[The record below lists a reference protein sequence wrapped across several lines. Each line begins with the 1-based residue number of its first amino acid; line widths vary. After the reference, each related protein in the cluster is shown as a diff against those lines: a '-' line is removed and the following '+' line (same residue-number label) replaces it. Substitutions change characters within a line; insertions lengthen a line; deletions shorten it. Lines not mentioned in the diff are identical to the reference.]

1 MMVIVLIRN
10 GKRVISMKTWTKTDL
25 CGVVFIL
32 FGIIFLIFSN
42 SQILTVSSMLISA
55 VSLLYGLYEA
65 KYELAKYRDLLCHY
79 QAILS
84 ANSDGWIAWNK
95 NHEYINSSKKFK
107 ECFDLRGNSDILFKD
122 IISLIQQKD
131 AETLSV
137 AFNQLKKNGQPFET
151 DISTLNNKNI
161 KILGS
166 KMIIGGLETIT
177 LWCQNITETCHIVND
192 IENDLLS
199 AQEEISSL
207 TEILD
212 TIPIQVWK
220 RNNRLEIIYC
230 NKTYADSLNISPEK
244 VVLNNIPLIPGAI
257 FGQGHSLAE
266 TVKKTKKPQK
276 ISQFAVIDGVRRKL
290 SINEIPASDGE
301 FIGYALDITRSENL
315 SSNIDK
321 IVTANHEVLENLST
335 AIAIFGEDT
344 RLSFF
349 NSTYQRLM
357 KLEASWLHSKPTYG
371 EILEER
377 RNNRQIPEHADFQVF
392 KKEQLA
398 LFTSITSPLQEL
410 LHLPSGKSLRMV
422 VAPYPLGGL
431 IFVYED
437 VTDSLVLQRK
447 NNTLLAVQ
455 KETLDHL
462 YEGIM
467 VYGSD
472 NRLKIVNQSFLKIWN
487 INDLSAEELKGRH
500 LSEML
505 DMMKSGLDYG
515 DDWEVFRANAISNFT
530 DRINK
535 TGQLTKIDNSIILFT
550 YTPLPDG
557 AHMHSFM
564 DITDTYK
571 VEQAI
576 MEKNEMLK
584 TSQNLRFELVS
595 GISIEL
601 REPLNSVIGFA
612 ELLLNQYFGS
622 LNQKQLEYCKYIL
635 SSSNQLNE
643 LIGNLMEMVSIDL
656 EEEKLNIS
664 SFPLKETLEEVISS
678 ISKRAHEKNIDI
690 IRTYDKNDIIYNGD
704 RIRIKQAIFNVL
716 INAIQFSSPNGKVNL
731 RLTTDTQNVK
741 IIITDNGEKYRDPS
755 PSRKVFQRSNSK
767 AVNFINSDAN
777 NISMPLVRSLFEMHG
792 GSLHTVFN
800 DTERCTSVICSL
812 PLCNA
817 SIRNPDA
824 DLSLEMLDKVVNS

>member
-1 MMVIVLIRN
+1 
-10 GKRVISMKTWTKTDL
+10 MKTWTKTDL
-25 CGVVFIL
+25 CGVMFIL
-32 FGIIFLIFSN
+32 FGVIFLIFSD
-42 SQILTVSSMLISA
+42 SQVLTTSAMMISS
-55 VSLLYGLYEA
+55 VSLLYGLYGS
-65 KYELAKYRDLLCHY
+65 KYDLAKYRDLLCHY

-95 NHEYINSSKKFK
+95 NHEYINASKKFK
-107 ECFDLRGNSDILFKD
+107 ECFDFRGNSPIFFKD
-122 IISLIQQKD
+122 IIALLQQKD
-131 AETLSV
+131 AENLSL
-137 AFNQLKKNGQPFET
+137 AFNRLKQNGQPFEA
-151 DISTLNNKNI
+151 DVSTLTDRNI
-161 KILGS
+161 KICGS
-166 KMIIGGLETIT
+166 RIIIGGLETVV
-177 LWCQNITETCHIVND
+177 LWCQNITETFHIMSD
-192 IENDLLS
+192 IESNLFA
-199 AQEEISSL
+199 AQEEINSL
-207 TEILD
+207 KEILD

-220 RNNRLEIIYC
+220 RNNKLEIVYC
-230 NKTYADSLNISPEK
+230 NKAYADSLNNSPEK

-266 TVKKTKKPQK
+266 TARKSKKPQK

-290 SINEIPASDGE
+290 SINESPTINNE
-301 FIGYALDITRSENL
+301 IIGYALDITKSESL

-357 KLEASWLHSKPTYG
+357 KLETSWLHSKPTYG

-410 LHLPSGKSLRMV
+410 LHLPSGKSLRVV

-431 IFVYED
+431 IFIYED
-437 VTDSLVLQRK
+437 VTDSLILQRK

-467 VYGSD
+467 VFGSD
-472 NRLKIVNQSFLKIWN
+472 NRLKIVNQAFLKIWN
-487 INDLSAEELKGRH
+487 IDNTSAEKLKGCH
-500 LSEML
+500 LSEMM

-515 DDWEVFRANAISNFT
+515 DDWKVFRSNAISNFT

-535 TGQLTKIDNSIILFT
+535 TGKLTKIDNSVILFT

-564 DITDTYK
+564 DITDTYR

-584 TSQNLRFELVS
+584 SSQNLRFELIS

-612 ELLLNQYFGS
+612 ELLLNQYFGN

-664 SFPLKETLEEVISS
+664 SFSLKETLEEVVSS
-678 ISKRAHEKNIDI
+678 ISKRAQEKNIDI
-690 IRTYDKNDIIYNGD
+690 IRTYDKDDIIYSGD
-704 RIRIKQAIFNVL
+704 KIRIKQAIFNVL
-716 INAIQFSSPNGKVNL
+716 INAIQFSSLNGKVNL
-731 RLTTDTQNVK
+731 RLTIDNQNVK

-767 AVNFINSDAN
+767 SVNFINSDAN
-777 NISMPLVRSLFEMHG
+777 NVSMPLVRSLLKMHG
-792 GSLHTVFN
+792 GSLHIAFN
-800 DTERCTSVICSL
+800 DAERCTNVICSL
-812 PLCNA
+812 PLNGLTEKKASEENA
-817 SIRNPDA
+817 PLDT
-824 DLSLEMLDKVVNS
+824 LEKVINS

>member
-1 MMVIVLIRN
+1 
-10 GKRVISMKTWTKTDL
+10 
-25 CGVVFIL
+25 
-32 FGIIFLIFSN
+32 
-42 SQILTVSSMLISA
+42 MLISS
-55 VSLLYGLYEA
+55 VSLLYGLYES
-65 KYELAKYRDLLCHY
+65 KYDSAKYRDLLCHY

-84 ANSDGWIAWNK
+84 ANSDGWIAWNQ

-107 ECFDLRGNSDILFKD
+107 ECFDFQGNSDIFFKD
-122 IISLIQQKD
+122 IVSTLQQDD
-131 AETLSV
+131 AESLSF
-137 AFNQLKKNGQPFET
+137 AFNRLKKNGLPFEAEV
-151 DISTLNNKNI
+151 STLNNKNI
-161 KILGS
+161 KIFGS
-166 KMIIGGLETIT
+166 KMFIGGLETVT
-177 LWCQNITETCHIVND
+177 LWCQNTTETLHLVND
-192 IENDLLS
+192 IENDLVS
-199 AQEEISSL
+199 AQEEINSL
-207 TEILD
+207 REMLD
-212 TIPIQVWK
+212 AIPIQVWK

-230 NKTYADSLNISPEK
+230 NKAYANSLSVSPEK
-244 VVLNNIPLIPGAI
+244 VILNNLPLIPGAI

-266 TVKKTKKPQK
+266 TVKKSKKPQR
-276 ISQFAVIDGVRRKL
+276 ISQFAVIDGVRKKL
-290 SINEIPASDGE
+290 SINELPAANDE
-301 FIGYALDITRSENL
+301 FIGFALDITKMENL
-315 SSNIDK
+315 SLNIDK

-410 LHLPSGKSLRMV
+410 LHLPSGKSLRV
-422 VAPYPLGGL
+422 VIAPYPLGGL

-467 VYGSD
+467 VFGSD
-472 NRLKIVNQSFLKIWN
+472 NRLKIVNQAFLKIWN
-487 INDLSAEELKGRH
+487 INDTSAEKLKGCH
-500 LSEML
+500 LSEVM
-505 DMMKSGLDYG
+505 DMMKTGLDYG
-515 DDWEVFRANAISNFT
+515 DDWEIFRANAISNFT

-576 MEKNEMLK
+576 MEKNELLK
-584 TSQNLRFELVS
+584 TSQTLRFELVS

-664 SFPLKETLEEVISS
+664 TFPLKETLEEVVNS
-678 ISKRAHEKNIDI
+678 ISKRAQEKNIDI
-690 IRTYDKNDIIYNGD
+690 IRVYEKDNIIYNGD

-716 INAIQFSSPNGKVNL
+716 INAIQFSSPNGKVNM
-731 RLTTDTQNVK
+731 RLTMDTQNVK

-767 AVNFINSDAN
+767 SVNFINSDAN
-777 NISMPLVRSLFEMHG
+777 NISMPLVRSLLEMHG
-792 GSLHTVFN
+792 GSLHTAFN
-800 DTERCTSVICSL
+800 DVERCTSVICSL
-812 PLCNA
+812 PLSNV
-817 SIRNPDA
+817 SFKDSRNEKQF
-824 DLSLEMLDKVVNS
+824 LENLDQAI

>member
-1 MMVIVLIRN
+1 
-10 GKRVISMKTWTKTDL
+10 MKTWTKTDL

-32 FGIIFLIFSN
+32 FGVIFLIFSD
-42 SQILTVSSMLISA
+42 SQILTISTMLISS
-55 VSLLYGLYEA
+55 VSLLYGLYES
-65 KYELAKYRDLLCHY
+65 KYDSAKYRDLLCHY

-84 ANSDGWIAWNK
+84 ANSDGWIAWNQ

-107 ECFDLRGNSDILFKD
+107 ECFDFQGNSDIFFKD
-122 IISLIQQKD
+122 IVSTLQQDD
-131 AETLSV
+131 AESLSF
-137 AFNQLKKNGQPFET
+137 AFNRLKKNGLPFEAEV
-151 DISTLNNKNI
+151 STLNNKNI
-161 KILGS
+161 KIFGS
-166 KMIIGGLETIT
+166 KMFIGGLETVT
-177 LWCQNITETCHIVND
+177 LWCQNTTETLHLVND
-192 IENDLLS
+192 IENDLVS
-199 AQEEISSL
+199 AQEEINSL
-207 TEILD
+207 REMLD
-212 TIPIQVWK
+212 AIPIQVWK

-230 NKTYADSLNISPEK
+230 NKAYANSLSVSPEK
-244 VVLNNIPLIPGAI
+244 VILNNLPLIPGAI

-266 TVKKTKKPQK
+266 TVKKSKKPQR
-276 ISQFAVIDGVRRKL
+276 ISQFAVIDGVRKKL
-290 SINEIPASDGE
+290 SINELPAANDE
-301 FIGYALDITRSENL
+301 FIGFALDITKMENL
-315 SSNIDK
+315 SLNIDK

-410 LHLPSGKSLRMV
+410 LHLPSGKSLRV
-422 VAPYPLGGL
+422 VIAPYPLGGL

-467 VYGSD
+467 VFGSD
-472 NRLKIVNQSFLKIWN
+472 NRLKIVNQAFLKIWN
-487 INDLSAEELKGRH
+487 INDTSAEKLKGCH
-500 LSEML
+500 LSEVM
-505 DMMKSGLDYG
+505 DMMKTGLDYG
-515 DDWEVFRANAISNFT
+515 DDWEIFRANAISNFT

-576 MEKNEMLK
+576 MEKNELLK
-584 TSQNLRFELVS
+584 TSQTLRFELVS

-664 SFPLKETLEEVISS
+664 TFPLKETLEEVVNS
-678 ISKRAHEKNIDI
+678 ISKRAQEKNIDI
-690 IRTYDKNDIIYNGD
+690 IRVYEKDNIIYNGD

-716 INAIQFSSPNGKVNL
+716 INAIQFSSPNGKVNM
-731 RLTTDTQNVK
+731 RLTMDTQNVK

-767 AVNFINSDAN
+767 SVNFINSDAN
-777 NISMPLVRSLFEMHG
+777 NISMPLVRSLLEMHG
-792 GSLHTVFN
+792 GSLHTAFN
-800 DTERCTSVICSL
+800 DVERCTSVICSL
-812 PLCNA
+812 PLSNV
-817 SIRNPDA
+817 SFKDSRNEKQF
-824 DLSLEMLDKVVNS
+824 LENLDQAI

>member
-1 MMVIVLIRN
+1 
-10 GKRVISMKTWTKTDL
+10 
-25 CGVVFIL
+25 
-32 FGIIFLIFSN
+32 
-42 SQILTVSSMLISA
+42 MLISS
-55 VSLLYGLYEA
+55 VSLLYGLYES
-65 KYELAKYRDLLCHY
+65 KYDSAKYRDLLCHY

-84 ANSDGWIAWNK
+84 ANSDGWIAWNQ

-107 ECFDLRGNSDILFKD
+107 ECFDFQGNSDIFFKD
-122 IISLIQQKD
+122 IVSTLQQDD
-131 AETLSV
+131 AESLSF
-137 AFNQLKKNGQPFET
+137 AFNRLKKNGLPFEAEV
-151 DISTLNNKNI
+151 STLNNKNI
-161 KILGS
+161 KIFGS
-166 KMIIGGLETIT
+166 KMFIGGLETVT
-177 LWCQNITETCHIVND
+177 LWCQNTTETLHLVND
-192 IENDLLS
+192 IENDLVS
-199 AQEEISSL
+199 AQEEINSL
-207 TEILD
+207 REMLD
-212 TIPIQVWK
+212 AIPIQVWK

-230 NKTYADSLNISPEK
+230 NKAYANSLSVSPEK
-244 VVLNNIPLIPGAI
+244 VILNNLPLIPGAI

-266 TVKKTKKPQK
+266 TVKKSKKPQR
-276 ISQFAVIDGVRRKL
+276 ISQFAVIDGVRKKL
-290 SINEIPASDGE
+290 SINELPAANDE
-301 FIGYALDITRSENL
+301 FIGFALDITKMENL

-410 LHLPSGKSLRMV
+410 LHLPSGKSLRV
-422 VAPYPLGGL
+422 VIAPYPLGGL

-467 VYGSD
+467 VFGSD
-472 NRLKIVNQSFLKIWN
+472 NRLKIVNQAFLKIWN
-487 INDLSAEELKGRH
+487 INDTSAEKLKGCH
-500 LSEML
+500 LSEVM
-505 DMMKSGLDYG
+505 DMMKTGLDYG

-576 MEKNEMLK
+576 MEKNELLK
-584 TSQNLRFELVS
+584 TSQTLRFELVS

-664 SFPLKETLEEVISS
+664 TFPLKETLEEVVNS
-678 ISKRAHEKNIDI
+678 ISKRAQEKNIDI
-690 IRTYDKNDIIYNGD
+690 IRVYEKDNLIYNGD

-716 INAIQFSSPNGKVNL
+716 INAIQFSSPNGKVNI
-731 RLTTDTQNVK
+731 RLTMDNQNVK

-755 PSRKVFQRSNSK
+755 PSRKVFKRSNSK
-767 AVNFINSDAN
+767 SVNFINSDAN
-777 NISMPLVRSLFEMHG
+777 NISMPLVRSLLEMHG
-792 GSLHTVFN
+792 GSLHTAFN
-800 DTERCTSVICSL
+800 DVERCTSVICSL
-812 PLCNA
+812 PLSNV
-817 SIRNPDA
+817 SFKDSRNEKQF
-824 DLSLEMLDKVVNS
+824 LENLDQAI

>member
-1 MMVIVLIRN
+1 
-10 GKRVISMKTWTKTDL
+10 
-25 CGVVFIL
+25 
-32 FGIIFLIFSN
+32 
-42 SQILTVSSMLISA
+42 MLISA

-65 KYELAKYRDLLCHY
+65 KYDLAKYRDLLCHY

-84 ANSDGWIAWNK
+84 ANSDGWIAWNQDHK
-95 NHEYINSSKKFK
+95 YINSSKKFK
-107 ECFDLRGNSDILFKD
+107 EYFNFRENTDVFFKD
-122 IISLIQQKD
+122 IVSTLQQKD
-131 AETLSV
+131 AENLSFS
-137 AFNQLKKNGQPFET
+137 FNRLKKNGIPFEADVT
-151 DISTLNNKNI
+151 TINKRNI
-161 KILGS
+161 KIFGS
-166 KMIIGGLETIT
+166 KMLIGGLETVT
-177 LWCQNITETCHIVND
+177 LWCQNNTETFHLMND

-199 AQEEISSL
+199 AQEEINSL
-207 TEILD
+207 KEMLD
-212 TIPIQVWK
+212 AIPIQVWK
-220 RNNRLEIIYC
+220 RNDRLEIIYC
-230 NKTYADSLNISPEK
+230 NKAYANSLNVSPEK
-244 VVLNNIPLIPGAI
+244 VILNNLPLIPGAI

-266 TVKKTKKPQK
+266 TVKKSKKPQK
-276 ISQFAVIDGVRRKL
+276 ISQFAVIDGVRKKL
-290 SINEIPASDGE
+290 SVNELPAANDK
-301 FIGYALDITRSENL
+301 FIGFALDITKMENL

-357 KLEASWLHSKPTYG
+357 KLESSWLHSKPTYG

-392 KKEQLA
+392 KKEQLSM
-398 LFTSITSPLQEL
+398 FTSVTSPLQEL

-467 VYGSD
+467 VFGSD
-472 NRLKIVNQSFLKIWN
+472 NRLKIVNQAFLKIWN
-487 INDLSAEELKGRH
+487 INDASVEELKGCH
-500 LSEML
+500 LSEVM

-515 DDWEVFRANAISNFT
+515 DDWESFRANAISNFT

-576 MEKNEMLK
+576 MEKNELLK
-584 TSQNLRFELVS
+584 TSQTLRFELVS

-643 LIGNLMEMVSIDL
+643 LIGNLTEMVSIDL

-664 SFPLKETLEEVISS
+664 SFPLKETLEEVVSS
-678 ISKRAHEKNIDI
+678 ISKRAQEKNIDI
-690 IRTYDKNDIIYNGD
+690 VRVYEKDNIIYNGD

-731 RLTTDTQNVK
+731 RLTIDNQNVK

-755 PSRKVFQRSNSK
+755 PSRRVFQRSNSK
-767 AVNFINSDAN
+767 SVNFINSDAN
-777 NISMPLVRSLFEMHG
+777 NISMPLVRSLLEMHG
-792 GSLHTVFN
+792 GALHTAFN
-800 DTERCTSVICSL
+800 DIERCTSVICSL
-812 PLCNA
+812 PLSNA
-817 SIRNPDA
+817 SFKDHKYEKQFWEN
-824 DLSLEMLDKVVNS
+824 LDQAI

>member
-1 MMVIVLIRN
+1 
-10 GKRVISMKTWTKTDL
+10 
-25 CGVVFIL
+25 
-32 FGIIFLIFSN
+32 
-42 SQILTVSSMLISA
+42 MLISA
-55 VSLLYGLYEA
+55 VSLLYGLYES
-65 KYELAKYRDLLCHY
+65 KYDLARYRDLLCHY

-84 ANSDGWIAWNK
+84 TNSDGWIAWNQ

-107 ECFDLRGNSDILFKD
+107 ECFDFLGNSDIFFKD
-122 IISLIQQKD
+122 IISNLKQED
-131 AETLSV
+131 AESLSF
-137 AFNQLKKNGQPFET
+137 AFNRLKKNGLPFEAEV
-151 DISTLNNKNI
+151 STLNNKNI
-161 KILGS
+161 KIFGS
-166 KMIIGGLETIT
+166 KMIIGGLETVT
-177 LWCQNITETCHIVND
+177 LWCQNTTETFHLMND
-192 IENDLLS
+192 IENDLFS
-199 AQEEISSL
+199 AQEEINSL
-207 TEILD
+207 REMLD
-212 TIPIQVWK
+212 AVPIQVWK

-230 NKTYADSLNISPEK
+230 NKAYANSLNVSPEK
-244 VVLNNIPLIPGAI
+244 VILNNLPLIPGAI

-276 ISQFAVIDGVRRKL
+276 ISQFAVIDGVRKKL
-290 SINEIPASDGE
+290 SVNELPATNDE
-301 FIGYALDITRSENL
+301 YIGFALDITKMENL

-398 LFTSITSPLQEL
+398 MFTSITSPLQEL
-410 LHLPSGKSLRMV
+410 LHLPSGRSLRMV

-431 IFVYED
+431 IFIYED

-467 VYGSD
+467 VFGSD
-472 NRLKIVNQSFLKIWN
+472 NRLKIVNQAFLKIWN
-487 INDLSAEELKGRH
+487 INEMSTEKLKGCH
-500 LSEML
+500 LSEMM

-515 DDWEVFRANAISNFT
+515 DNWEAFRANAISNFT

-576 MEKNEMLK
+576 MEKNELLK
-584 TSQNLRFELVS
+584 TSQTLRFELIS

-664 SFPLKETLEEVISS
+664 SFPLKETLEEVVSS
-678 ISKRAHEKNIDI
+678 ISKRAQEKNIDI
-690 IRTYDKNDIIYNGD
+690 IRVYEKDDVIYNGD
-704 RIRIKQAIFNVL
+704 KIRIKQAIFNVL

-731 RLTTDTQNVK
+731 RLTMDNQNVK

-767 AVNFINSDAN
+767 SVNFINSDAN
-777 NISMPLVRSLFEMHG
+777 NISMPLVRSLLEMHG
-792 GSLHTVFN
+792 GSLHTAFN
-800 DTERCTSVICSL
+800 DVERCTSVICCL
-812 PLCNA
+812 PLSNV
-817 SIRNPDA
+817 SFKTSRGEEVF
-824 DLSLEMLDKVVNS
+824 LESLDQAI

>member
-1 MMVIVLIRN
+1 MTLC
-10 GKRVISMKTWTKTDL
+10 KRVSLMKTWTKIDL
-25 CGVVFIL
+25 CGVIFVL
-32 FGIIFLIFSN
+32 LGTIFLIFSG
-42 SQILTVSSMLISA
+42 SQVLTISAMLISA

-65 KYELAKYRDLLCHY
+65 KYDSAKYRDLLCHY

-84 ANSDGWIAWNK
+84 SNSDGWIAWNK

-107 ECFDLRGNSDILFKD
+107 EIFDFKGNSPIFFQDIVSLLNTKD
-122 IISLIQQKD
+122 SENLSIS
-131 AETLSV
+131 
-137 AFNQLKKNGQPFET
+137 FNKLKQNGQSFEQNV
-151 DISTLNNKNI
+151 STLDQKNI
-161 KILGS
+161 KVIGS
-166 KMIIGGLETIT
+166 RMIIGGLETVI
-177 LWCQNITETCHIVND
+177 LWCQNITETFNIVSD
-192 IENDLLS
+192 IENDLFS
-199 AQEEISSL
+199 AQEQINSL
-207 TEILD
+207 KEMLD
-212 TIPIQVWK
+212 TIPIQVWR
-220 RNNRLEIIYC
+220 RNDNLEIIYC
-230 NKTYADSLNISPEK
+230 NRAYADSLNVSPEK
-244 VVLNNIPLIPGAI
+244 VLLNNIPLIPGSI

-266 TVKKTKKPQK
+266 HVKKSRKPQK

-290 SINEIPASDGE
+290 SINESPAINDE
-301 FIGYALDITRSENL
+301 FIGYALDITEEEDL

-357 KLEASWLHSKPTYG
+357 KLESSWLHSKPTYS

-377 RNNRQIPEHADFQVF
+377 RNNRQIPEHADFQIF

-398 LFTSITSPLQEL
+398 LFTSITSPIQEL
-410 LHLPSGKSLRMV
+410 LHLPSGKSLRVV

-431 IFVYED
+431 IFIYED
-437 VTDSLVLQRK
+437 VTDSLILQRK

-472 NRLKIVNQSFLKIWN
+472 NRLKIVNQAFLKVWN
-487 INDLSAEELKGRH
+487 LTDVSTEELKGIH
-500 LSEML
+500 LSETL
-505 DMMKSGLDYG
+505 DKMKPELDYG
-515 DDWEVFRANAISNFT
+515 DDWETFRANAVSNFT

-535 TGQLTKIDNSIILFT
+535 TGKLIKRDNSVILFT

-564 DITDTYK
+564 DITDTYN

-576 MEKNEMLK
+576 MEKNELLK
-584 TSQNLRFELVS
+584 TSQTLRFELIS

-612 ELLLNQYFGS
+612 ELLLNQYFGN
-622 LNQKQLEYCKYIL
+622 LNQKQTEYCKYIL

-643 LIGNLMEMVSIDL
+643 LIGNLMDMVSIDL
-656 EEEKLNIS
+656 EEQKLNIS
-664 SFPLKETLEEVISS
+664 SFSLKDTLEEVIES
-678 ISKRAHEKNIDI
+678 ISKRAQEKNIDI
-690 IRTYDKNDIIYNGD
+690 VRNYDDDNLIYKGD

-716 INAIQFSSPNGKVNL
+716 INAIQFSSLNGKVSL
-731 RLTTDTQNVK
+731 RLTTDNEHVK

-755 PSRKVFQRSNSK
+755 PSRKIFQRSNSK
-767 AVNFINSDAN
+767 SVNFINSDSN
-777 NISMPLVRSLFEMHG
+777 NISMPLVRSLLEMHG
-792 GSLHTVFN
+792 GSLHTAFN
-800 DTERCTSVICSL
+800 DVERCTSVICSL
-812 PLCNA
+812 PLHGVPEEKSANDEQP
-817 SIRNPDA
+817 SEIF
-824 DLSLEMLDKVVNS
+824 DKVINS

>member
-1 MMVIVLIRN
+1 
-10 GKRVISMKTWTKTDL
+10 MKTWTKTDL

-32 FGIIFLIFSN
+32 FGVIFLIFSD
-42 SQILTVSSMLISA
+42 SQILTISTMLISS
-55 VSLLYGLYEA
+55 VSLLYGLYES
-65 KYELAKYRDLLCHY
+65 KYDSAKYRDLLCHY

-84 ANSDGWIAWNK
+84 ANSDGWIAWNQ

-107 ECFDLRGNSDILFKD
+107 ECFDFQGNSDIFFKD
-122 IISLIQQKD
+122 IVSTLQQDD
-131 AETLSV
+131 AENLSF
-137 AFNQLKKNGQPFET
+137 AFNRLKKNGLPFEAEV
-151 DISTLNNKNI
+151 STLNNKNI
-161 KILGS
+161 KIFGS
-166 KMIIGGLETIT
+166 KMFIGGLETVT
-177 LWCQNITETCHIVND
+177 LWCQNTTETFHLVND
-192 IENDLLS
+192 IENDLVS
-199 AQEEISSL
+199 AQEEINSL
-207 TEILD
+207 REMLD
-212 TIPIQVWK
+212 AIPIQVWK

-230 NKTYADSLNISPEK
+230 NKAYANSLSVSPEK
-244 VVLNNIPLIPGAI
+244 VILNNLPLIPGAI

-266 TVKKTKKPQK
+266 TVKKSKKPQR
-276 ISQFAVIDGVRRKL
+276 ISQFAVIDGVRKKL
-290 SINEIPASDGE
+290 SINELPAANDE
-301 FIGYALDITRSENL
+301 FIGFALDITKMENL

-410 LHLPSGKSLRMV
+410 LHLPSGKSLRV
-422 VAPYPLGGL
+422 VIAPYPLGGL

-467 VYGSD
+467 VFGSD
-472 NRLKIVNQSFLKIWN
+472 NRLKIVNQAFLKIWN
-487 INDLSAEELKGRH
+487 INDTSAEKLKGCH
-500 LSEML
+500 LSEVM
-505 DMMKSGLDYG
+505 DMMKTGLDYG

-576 MEKNEMLK
+576 MEKNELLK
-584 TSQNLRFELVS
+584 TSQTLRFELVS

-664 SFPLKETLEEVISS
+664 TFPLKETLEEVVNS
-678 ISKRAHEKNIDI
+678 ISKRAQEKNIDI
-690 IRTYDKNDIIYNGD
+690 IRVYEKDNLIYNGD

-716 INAIQFSSPNGKVNL
+716 INAIQFSSPNGKVNM
-731 RLTTDTQNVK
+731 RLTMDTQNVK

-767 AVNFINSDAN
+767 SVNFINSDAN
-777 NISMPLVRSLFEMHG
+777 NISMPLVRSLLEMHG
-792 GSLHTVFN
+792 GSLHTAFN
-800 DTERCTSVICSL
+800 DVERCTSVICSL
-812 PLCNA
+812 PLSNV
-817 SIRNPDA
+817 SFKDSRNEKQF
-824 DLSLEMLDKVVNS
+824 LENLDQAI

>member
-1 MMVIVLIRN
+1 MM
-10 GKRVISMKTWTKTDL
+10 G
-25 CGVVFIL
+25 
-32 FGIIFLIFSN
+32 
-42 SQILTVSSMLISA
+42 SS
-55 VSLLYGLYEA
+55 VCLLYGLYES
-65 KYELAKYRDLLCHY
+65 KYDLAKYRDLLCHY

-84 ANSDGWIAWNK
+84 ANSDGWVAWNK
-95 NHEYINSSKKFK
+95 NHEYINASKKFK
-107 ECFDLRGNSDILFKD
+107 DCFDFRGNSSIFFKD
-122 IISLIQQKD
+122 IIALLQQKD
-131 AETLSV
+131 AENLSL
-137 AFNQLKKNGQPFET
+137 AFNRLKQNGQPFEV
-151 DISTLNNKNI
+151 DVSTLTNKNI
-161 KILGS
+161 KIRGS
-166 KMIIGGLETIT
+166 RIIIGGLETIT
-177 LWCQNITETCHIVND
+177 LWCQNITETFHIMSD
-192 IENDLLS
+192 IESNLFA
-199 AQEEISSL
+199 AQEEINSL
-207 TEILD
+207 REVLD
-212 TIPIQVWK
+212 TIPVQVWK
-220 RNNRLEIIYC
+220 RNNKLEIIYC
-230 NKTYADSLNISPEK
+230 NKAYADSLNHSPEK
-244 VVLNNIPLIPGAI
+244 VILNNIPLIPGAI

-266 TVKKTKKPQK
+266 TVRKSKKPQR
-276 ISQFAVIDGVRRKL
+276 ISQFAVIDGVRRRL
-290 SINEIPASDGE
+290 SINELPAANDE
-301 FIGYALDITRSENL
+301 IIGYALDITKSENL

-357 KLEASWLHSKPTYG
+357 KLEASWLHSNPTYG

-410 LHLPSGKSLRMV
+410 LHLPSGKSLRVV

-431 IFVYED
+431 IFIYED

-467 VYGSD
+467 VFGSD
-472 NRLKIVNQSFLKIWN
+472 NRLKIVNQAFLKIWN
-487 INDLSAEELKGRH
+487 INDTSIEELKGCH
-500 LSEML
+500 LSEMM

-515 DDWEVFRANAISNFT
+515 DDWKVFRANAISNFT

-535 TGQLTKIDNSIILFT
+535 TGKLTKIDNSVILFT

-584 TSQNLRFELVS
+584 TSQNLRFELIS

-612 ELLLNQYFGS
+612 ELLLNQYFGN

-643 LIGNLMEMVSIDL
+643 LIENLMEMVSIDL
-656 EEEKLNIS
+656 EEEKLHIS
-664 SFPLKETLEEVISS
+664 SFPLKETLEEVVGS
-678 ISKRAHEKNIDI
+678 ISKRAQEKNIDI
-690 IRTYDKNDIIYNGD
+690 IRTYDKDDLIYEGD

-716 INAIQFSSPNGKVNL
+716 INAIHFSSLNGKVNL
-731 RLTTDTQNVK
+731 RLTVDDKNVK
-741 IIITDNGEKYRDPS
+741 IIISDNGEKYRDPS

-767 AVNFINSDAN
+767 SVNFINSDAN
-777 NISMPLVRSLFEMHG
+777 NISMPLVRSLLKMHG
-792 GSLHTVFN
+792 GSLHTAFN
-800 DTERCTSVICSL
+800 DAERCTSVICSL
-812 PLCNA
+812 PLN
-817 SIRNPDA
+817 SISEKKVDEEA
-824 DLSLEMLDKVVNS
+824 TSSDTLEKVINS

>member
-1 MMVIVLIRN
+1 
-10 GKRVISMKTWTKTDL
+10 MKTWTKTDL
-25 CGVVFIL
+25 CGVIFIL
-32 FGIIFLIFSN
+32 FGIIFLIFSD
-42 SQILTVSSMLISA
+42 SKILTISA
-55 VSLLYGLYEA
+55 LMISSLSLLYGLYES
-65 KYELAKYRDLLCHY
+65 KYDMAKYRDLLCHY

-84 ANSDGWIAWNK
+84 ANSDGWIAWNQ

-107 ECFDLRGNSDILFKD
+107 EYFNFRENTDIFFRD
-122 IISLIQQKD
+122 IISTIQRKD
-131 AETLSV
+131 AEDLSFS
-137 AFNQLKKNGQPFET
+137 FNRLKKNGIPFET
-151 DISTLNNKNI
+151 DVNTIKGRNI
-161 KILGS
+161 KIFGS
-166 KMIIGGLETIT
+166 KVLIGGLETVT
-177 LWCQNITETCHIVND
+177 LWCQNNTETFHLMSN
-192 IENDLLS
+192 IENDLFS
-199 AQEEISSL
+199 AQEEINSL
-207 TEILD
+207 REILD
-212 TIPIQVWK
+212 VIPIQVWK
-220 RNNRLEIIYC
+220 RNNRLEITYC
-230 NKTYADSLNISPEK
+230 NRSYANSLNVSPEK
-244 VVLNNIPLIPGAI
+244 VILNNLPLVPGAI

-266 TVKKTKKPQK
+266 TVKKSKKPQK
-276 ISQFAVIDGVRRKL
+276 ISQFAVIDGVRKKL
-290 SINEIPASDGE
+290 SINELPAANDE
-301 FIGYALDITRSENL
+301 FIGFALDITKMESL

-335 AIAIFGEDT
+335 AIAIFGENT

-398 LFTSITSPLQEL
+398 MFTSITSPLQEL
-410 LHLPSGKSLRMV
+410 IHLPSGRSLRMV

-467 VYGSD
+467 VFGSD
-472 NRLKIVNQSFLKIWN
+472 NRLKIVNQAFLKIWN
-487 INDLSAEELKGRH
+487 INDISVEKLKGCH
-500 LSEML
+500 LSEVM

-576 MEKNEMLK
+576 MEKNELLK
-584 TSQNLRFELVS
+584 TSQTLRFELVS

-612 ELLLNQYFGS
+612 ELLSNQYFGS

-664 SFPLKETLEEVISS
+664 SFRLKETLEEVVSS
-678 ISKRAHEKNIDI
+678 ISKRAQEKNINIVRVYEKD
-690 IRTYDKNDIIYNGD
+690 DIIYNGD

-716 INAIQFSSPNGKVNL
+716 INAIQFSSPNGKVNM
-731 RLTTDTQNVK
+731 RLTIDNQNVK

-767 AVNFINSDAN
+767 SVNFINSDAN
-777 NISMPLVRSLFEMHG
+777 NISMPLVRSLLEMHG
-792 GSLHTVFN
+792 GSLHTAFN
-800 DTERCTSVICSL
+800 DIERCTSVICSL
-812 PLCNA
+812 PLSNV
-817 SIRNPDA
+817 SFKDPKYEKQF
-824 DLSLEMLDKVVNS
+824 LESFDQAV